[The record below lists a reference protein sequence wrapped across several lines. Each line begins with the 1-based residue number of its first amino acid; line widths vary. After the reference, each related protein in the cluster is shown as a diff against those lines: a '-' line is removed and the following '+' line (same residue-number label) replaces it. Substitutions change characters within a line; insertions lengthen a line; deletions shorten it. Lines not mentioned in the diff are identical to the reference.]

1 VGPGP
6 HASLRP
12 FERLRRGADYRRVFR
27 QGLRLDGPLFLLIAA
42 RNDRGHHRLG
52 LAVSRKVGGA
62 VRRNRAKRLLR
73 ETFRQNRPDV
83 PPALDLVFVPK
94 REITDRTQ
102 GEVER
107 EYRERLRRLAAR
119 TAPGRGR
126 PRVPPAH

>member
-1 VGPGP
+1 VGAGP
-6 HASLRP
+6 RVSLRP
-12 FERLRRGADYRRVFR
+12 FERLRRGVDYRRVFR
-27 QGLRLDGPLFLLIAA
+27 RGLRLDGPLFLLIAA
-42 RNDRGHHRLG
+42 ENDRGHHRLG

-73 ETFRQNRPDV
+73 ETFRHNRPDV
-83 PPALDLVFVPK
+83 PPALDFVLVPK

-107 EYRERLRRLAAR
+107 EYRERLRRLARR
-119 TAPGRGR
+119 TSGSRR